1 MKIESFLKDVGGA
14 SRVTSARREKFRKGS
29 PLPEPED
36 PIRALSDA
44 LHPDKMRFIVTDVR
58 DVSPTSKTWRLRS
71 TDGHIPIFQSGQY
84 VCFHLQIGD
93 SVLNRPYSISSAPFE
108 SKCDNP
114 FIEVTIRRNRPYFV
128 PDYFF
133 DHVKVGE
140 VLWGSMPYGTFYY
153 EPLRDSKNVV
163 AIAGGSGITPFL
175 SMAREIAAGWLDVN
189 LTIIYGSVHSSDI
202 VCGRELDEIDRK
214 CDKVRVVHVMSD
226 DPDWQG
232 EKGFVNREIIEK
244 YSGEDT
250 TYMFCG
256 PYAMYTFVEK
266 IMKEMGV
273 PAGRFRKDA
282 IAQPDVSLIP
292 GYPSDKKEEVYTIKV
307 MRGIHEDIIQAAA
320 SEPVAVAVE
329 RAGIALDTHCRGGE
343 CGMCRSQLLEG
354 EIFVSPI
361 GDGRRRMDKELG
373 WFHACSAYPMS
384 DLVIKIPIL

>member
-1 MKIESFLKDVGGA
+1 MKIEGFLKDVGGA
-14 SRVTSARREKFRKGS
+14 SRVTAARRDKFRNAS
-29 PLPEPED
+29 SVPEPED
-36 PIRALSDA
+36 PIRALADA
-44 LHPDKMRFIVTDVR
+44 LHPEKIRFIVTDVR
-58 DVSPTSKTWRLRS
+58 ESSPTSKTWRLRS
-71 TDGHIPIFQSGQY
+71 ADGHIPIFQSGQY
-84 VCFHLQIGD
+84 VCFHLKIGD

-108 SKCDNP
+108 TKSENP

-133 DHVKVGE
+133 DHVKEGE
-140 VLWGSMPYGTFYY
+140 ILEGSMPFGTFYY

-163 AIAGGSGITPFL
+163 ALAGGSGITPFV

-189 LTIIYGSVHSSDI
+189 LTILYGSVHSSDI
-202 VCGRELDEIDRK
+202 VCGEELDRLDAA
-214 CDKVRVVHVMSD
+214 CDKVKVVHVMSD
-226 DPDWQG
+226 DPDWEG
-232 EKGFVNREIIEK
+232 EKGFISRELIEK
-244 YSGEDT
+244 YSSEDT

-256 PYAMYTFVEK
+256 PYAMYTSIEK
-266 IMKEMGV
+266 IMKEMNV
-273 PAGRFRKDA
+273 PAGRFRKDVA
-282 IAQPDVSLIP
+282 AQPDVSLIP
-292 GYPSDKKEEVYTIKV
+292 GYPADKKDDTYQITV
-307 MRGIHEDIIQAAA
+307 MRGIHKDVISAST

-384 DLVIKIPIL
+384 DLVIKIPII